1 MALGTLSSK
10 LWSNLSTRAGTSLQ
24 LLHTSCISLYTI
36 ARFLL
41 SALLYSHWPPVL
53 VICSC

>member
-1 MALGTLSSK
+1 MASGFLSSK
-10 LWSNLSTRAGTSLQ
+10 LWSNLSTRADTSLL
-24 LLHTSCISLYTI
+24 LLHTSCISLYSI

-41 SALLYSHWPPVL
+41 WTLLFSHWPPVL